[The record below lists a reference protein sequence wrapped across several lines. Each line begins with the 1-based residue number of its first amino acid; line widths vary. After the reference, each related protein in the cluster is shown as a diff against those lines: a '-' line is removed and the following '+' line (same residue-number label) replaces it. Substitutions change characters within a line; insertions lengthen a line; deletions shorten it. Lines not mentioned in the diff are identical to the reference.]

1 MKMLIRQFL
10 LSLFLLAA
18 TSVTAVEKKVYY
30 VSSTNGND
38 NNPGT
43 LAAPRKTIYSIL
55 KMSKGNLDIRLC
67 RGDVFFENISG
78 LKNSKISAY
87 GNGARPVLCGFKVL
101 KDVNQWSYNASRNC
115 WMLDLKDASNF
126 AGFKTNEADSLAAWN
141 DIGCIYVPK
150 ADTIIGHVVKRIDL
164 LKNNGDIF
172 VDSVYLKSQLHKN
185 SFRYLY
191 YKGSDPRLLGHICL
205 PVRAHGVSSITNC
218 DIEGI
223 VVMGFAMHGMC
234 ALTGCTVKGCR
245 LDVIGGSVQIGF
257 SRWVR
262 FGNGIEFWSG
272 THDNSVENCV
282 ISRTYDCGTTIQA
295 NGNIANG
302 QKNITIKNN
311 VIYHCRQAFEHFLNP
326 KDKSLLNYDNCHFT
340 GNICIDNGWNDFD
353 SPEARDAQILS
364 YENLEK
370 PLDISNNTF
379 FGDSYFCGLRKPA
392 GMMNNIVYIY
402 SGQYLKHCHWIKEEK
417 TILATSKDS
426 IAKYRDWSGD
436 NSKITILTKGSSKAT
451 QIKKKLMK
459 KVDVSTPKLHLER
472 IL

>member
-1 MKMLIRQFL
+1 MFMRQFL
-10 LSLFLLAA
+10 LFLFLLATLNITA
-18 TSVTAVEKKVYY
+18 TEKKVYY

-38 NNPGT
+38 KNPGT
-43 LAAPRKTIYSIL
+43 LAAPRKTIHSVL
-55 KMSKGNLDIRLC
+55 KASKENLDIRLC

-87 GNGARPVLCGFKVL
+87 GKGARPVICGFKVL

-115 WMLDLKDASNF
+115 WMLDLKEASNF
-126 AGFKTNEADSLAAWN
+126 AGFKTNDADSLAAWN

-150 ADTIIGHVVKRIDL
+150 VDTIIGHIVKRIDL

-172 VDSVYLKSQLHKN
+172 VDSAFLKNQLHKN

-205 PVRAHGVSSITNC
+205 PVRAHGVSSMTNC
-218 DIEGI
+218 DIQDI
-223 VVMGFAMHGMC
+223 AVMGFAMHGMC
-234 ALTGCTVKGCR
+234 GLRGCTVSNCR
-245 LDVIGGSVQIGF
+245 LDVIGGSVQIGANP
-257 SRWVR
+257 WVR

-272 THDNSVENCV
+272 TYDTVVEDCV
-282 ISRTYDCGTTIQA
+282 ISRTYDCGTTIQT
-295 NGNIANG
+295 NGNITNV
-302 QKNITIKNN
+302 QKNITFTHN

-370 PLDISNNTF
+370 TLDISKNIF
-379 FGDSYFCGLRKPA
+379 FGANYFCGFRKPD
-392 GMMNNIVYIY
+392 GMTNNTVYIY
-402 SGQYLKHCHWIKEEK
+402 SGQYLKHCHWIKNQG
-417 TILATSKDS
+417 TFFAD
-426 IAKYRDWSGD
+426 AKSDIDKYCAWSGD

-459 KVDVSTPKLHLER
+459 KVDVSTPELHLER